1 MKKGKGSDQFGLD
14 STMNAAGKKRLSEQP
29 SSSRD
34 VRGIAGCEAHNG
46 GLPKGP
52 TDRHNVAGSK
62 LQGSKS

>member
-1 MKKGKGSDQFGLD
+1 MKKGSDQFGLD

-29 SSSRD
+29 SSSRNI
-34 VRGIAGCEAHNG
+34 RGLDACEAHNA

-52 TDRHNVAGSK
+52 TDRHNVQGSK